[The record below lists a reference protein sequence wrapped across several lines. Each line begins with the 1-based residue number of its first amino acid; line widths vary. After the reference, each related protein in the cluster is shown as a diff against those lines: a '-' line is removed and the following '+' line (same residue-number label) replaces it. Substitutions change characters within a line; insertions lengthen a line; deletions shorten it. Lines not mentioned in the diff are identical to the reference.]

1 VPRGSCS
8 LLGVLLCCFFCC
20 KFEEGD
26 FNTLVM
32 YTTEGEHTRWIFT
45 TVLSSWVRPRV
56 LSSSAEGTEIRPS
69 TERLSLLMAVACHL
83 VVLEWREMGA
93 FWNAAE

>member
-1 VPRGSCS
+1 
-8 LLGVLLCCFFCC
+8 
-20 KFEEGD
+20 
-26 FNTLVM
+26 M
-32 YTTEGEHTRWIFT
+32 
-45 TVLSSWVRPRV
+45 
-56 LSSSAEGTEIRPS
+56 EIRPS